1 MCKIF
6 IEVNKRYI
14 KEFGSIE
21 KAIQEGY
28 CIKWNEKNI
37 KEAFNSG
44 NGTIN
49 HFKNY
54 MANNKGICIF
64 KEI

>member
-14 KEFGSIE
+14 KEFGSCE
-21 KAIQEGY
+21 NAIQKGY
-28 CIKWNEKNI
+28 FTVWDKKRI
-37 KEAFNSG
+37 KEAFNSS